1 MWTDFENSFTNW
13 CGENYLCIH
22 TKTAISPAKCCY
34 TTSWKSKSK
43 KNVTDFDGILNKW
56 LTCSWRNFEHVIE
69 HLTVVRQ
76 TVSRLLTLSDWGT
89 FLSLSDDVSNQQLN
103 VVASWTHGDFF
114 TMIILALSSFFLCYT
129 SCVVHMFK

>member
-1 MWTDFENSFTNW
+1 MDRFWKFFHQLMRRKLSMYTHKDCHLT
-13 CGENYLCIH
+13 CKMLLHYLVKVEIQ
-22 TKTAISPAKCCY
+22 
-34 TTSWKSKSK
+34 

-89 FLSLSDDVSNQQLN
+89 FWSLSDDVSNQQLN

-114 TMIILALSSFFLCYT
+114 TMIIFALSSFFLCYT